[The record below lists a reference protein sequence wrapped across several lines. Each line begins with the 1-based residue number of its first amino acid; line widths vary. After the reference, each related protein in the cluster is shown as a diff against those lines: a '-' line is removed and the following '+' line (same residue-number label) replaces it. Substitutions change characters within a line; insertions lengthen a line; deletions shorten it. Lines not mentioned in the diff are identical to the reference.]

1 MQRNIYY
8 RRIHITG
15 QTAYFKVNHLR
26 QIKLVE
32 GLPKLLRVP
41 LEGLAPA
48 LRVGVE
54 GLRQQ
59 TEYKNGEEQ
68 VKNGL
73 LFVHSV
79 KMPRY

>member
-1 MQRNIYY
+1 MKS
-8 RRIHITG
+8 G
-15 QTAYFKVNHLR
+15 

-59 TEYKNGEEQ
+59 TE
-68 VKNGL
+68 
-73 LFVHSV
+73 
-79 KMPRY
+79 